1 MFYRIAR
8 YAKLMSYDEDWRNSM
23 QELEILVKH
32 NVSPDPV
39 KCSYNGYFWGEDVC
53 IYHTRRNC
61 THGRKAPTEYGKP
74 KCKLFD
80 TWLDEAYKK
89 CQECIRACEEA
100 SKCRD

>member
-1 MFYRIAR
+1 
-8 YAKLMSYDEDWRNSM
+8 M

-39 KCSYNGYFWGEDVC
+39 KCTYNGYFWGEDVC

-100 SKCRD
+100 SKCRN